1 MMSDNDHERSLRM
14 NNYAQ
19 TNLQL
24 YGQMLS
30 SERPE
35 QESKLARDAYELAMC
50 LFASQ
55 YRGNG
60 KPFVSHL
67 VGVASILTAQR
78 RPIDA
83 ITAGLLH
90 SVYTFGE
97 FGDGTRGI
105 KKRKRN
111 EVRNVVGA
119 AAEELIVQYTL
130 IDWNLPTLRD
140 FQSRAAMLTAAQ
152 KDVLA
157 IKAADVLEDHLDRGL
172 DYIPTKHL
180 ASKTDNIAL
189 LEALIALSREAGHA
203 EIAAELQSV
212 STQSPKWQI
221 PTTLTTTRSSSF
233 LAAPRSHCK
242 RMLPRVNRRL
252 SRWFRA
258 KAA

>member
-1 MMSDNDHERSLRM
+1 M

-30 SERPE
+30 SGRPE
-35 QESKLARDAYELAMC
+35 KELRLARDAYELALC
-50 LFASQ
+50 LFAAQ

-67 VGVASILTAQR
+67 VGVASILAAQR
-78 RPIDA
+78 RPIDT

-97 FGDGTRGI
+97 FGDGTREVN
-105 KKRKRN
+105 KRKRD
-111 EVRNVVGA
+111 EVRSVVGA
-119 AAEELIVQYTL
+119 AAEALILQYTL
-130 IDWNLPTLRD
+130 IDWNLPTLRHY
-140 FQSRAAMLTAAQ
+140 QSRASVLTAAE
-152 KDVLA
+152 KAVVA

-172 DYIPTKHL
+172 DYIPKKNL
-180 ASKTDNIAL
+180 ASQTDNNAL
-189 LEALIALSREAGHA
+189 LEVLIAVSREVGAA

-212 STQSPKWQI
+212 STECPAWRI
-221 PTTLTTTRSSSF
+221 PAILTTTRSASF